1 MRCGA
6 DRMVV
11 MMDVEIKAA
20 IIALSVANQT
30 IENMERAITQIKK
43 EMKVSTGYIHDISRG
58 CDEVQWQEVTEFA
71 KLHKVQL

>member
-58 CDEVQWQEVTEFA
+58 CDESQWQEVTEFA